1 MAEVRNYSLAD
12 HVISIK
18 TSNVNI
24 PELLIGNGD
33 AVETITVTYENDTFS
48 FTVSPD
54 GSATLNKN
62 YMKNGTITI
71 SLQQTSPF
79 VDRLIDL
86 YNSQMVSGVTNVAD
100 IVITDANG
108 NIDSKF
114 HKCVITKIPDYN
126 AGAESQ
132 TRDFNIIYGSGSPTN

>member
-12 HVISIK
+12 HVVSILPN
-18 TSNVNI
+18 SNSI
-24 PELLIGNGD
+24 PPLLIGNGD
-33 AVETITVTYENDTFS
+33 AVESITITYENDTFS

-79 VDRLIDL
+79 VDYLLDL
-86 YNSQMVSGVTNVAD
+86 YNSQMVVGITNVAD
-100 IVITDANG
+100 IVIQDLYG
-108 NIDSKF
+108 NIDAKF

-132 TRDFNIIYGSGSPTN
+132 TRDFNIIYGNGSITK